1 MRKTPCCVAQQF
13 LVSCVFEFFES
24 QVELCQHD
32 PLLLSV
38 LFSLPGFDAEVAK
51 MDAWRAT
58 DNSMNVLKGIFSKS
72 ARNNGRIHFIQ
83 KVKDVSPFYAYYV
96 ALNVCLRPSRLATMD
111 ILAQLCATLLLALN
125 HIVYAGKILTYWFL
139 TSPLHKSRGIKS
151 LCYSLSFSLFP
162 SLSELPILKVSALYY
177 KSH

>member
-13 LVSCVFEFFES
+13 LVSCVFES

-38 LFSLPGFDAEVAK
+38 LFSLPGFDAEVAR
-51 MDAWRAT
+51 MDAWRAM

-83 KVKDVSPFYAYYV
+83 KVKDVSQF
-96 ALNVCLRPSRLATMD
+96 ALIM
-111 ILAQLCATLLLALN
+111 LLLVFVRVHQDLPR
-125 HIVYAGKILTYWFL
+125 W
-139 TSPLHKSRGIKS
+139 
-151 LCYSLSFSLFP
+151 P
-162 SLSELPILKVSALYY
+162 SQHGFVPPYY
-177 KSH
+177 LL

>member
-13 LVSCVFEFFES
+13 LVSCVFES

-51 MDAWRAT
+51 MDAWRAMG
-58 DNSMNVLKGIFSKS
+58 NSMNVLKGIFSKS

-83 KVKDVSPFYAYYV
+83 KVKDVSQF
-96 ALNVCLRPSRLATMD
+96 ALIM
-111 ILAQLCATLLLALN
+111 LLLVFVRVHQDLPR
-125 HIVYAGKILTYWFL
+125 W
-139 TSPLHKSRGIKS
+139 
-151 LCYSLSFSLFP
+151 P
-162 SLSELPILKVSALYY
+162 SQHGFVPPYY
-177 KSH
+177 LL